1 MDTTKSQS
9 PYRFDLH
16 VHSLYSNDG
25 ELSIEAIVRK
35 CIDNEIRTLSITD
48 HNSVKGIEGA
58 VSLCSQSGIKFI
70 PGIEID
76 CNYQGTDL
84 HLLGYQIDWKD
95 QGFNDL
101 EENVKSRI
109 MDSVPQMVENLSKVG
124 IDVDV
129 DEVMEKSRGKPPSA
143 ELFAEVL
150 LGNRD
155 NDSNL
160 KLKPYQEGGARSDMP
175 YINFY
180 LDYFAQGKPAY
191 VKVQYM
197 DIADAVA
204 LVKSKGGI
212 PIIAHPG
219 QNFRGNEKRVLELLE
234 LGAEGLEVFNNYHN
248 SKQIDYFAGI
258 TVKRD
263 VLMTCG
269 SDFHGKT
276 KPLIDI
282 GKFTF
287 DGRYKA
293 CLTNSITAIMENS
306 D

>member
-1 MDTTKSQS
+1 MKSH
-9 PYRFDLH
+9 PANRFDLH
-16 VHSLYSNDG
+16 VHSVYSNDG

-48 HNSVKGIEGA
+48 HNSVKGIEQA
-58 VSLCSQSGIKFI
+58 VSLCSQSGIDFI

-84 HLLGYQIDWKD
+84 HLLGYQVDWKS
-95 QGFNDL
+95 QEFNDL
-101 EENVKSRI
+101 EEHVESRI
-109 MDSVPQMVENLSKVG
+109 MDSVPQMVENLSKEG
-124 IDVDV
+124 IVVDV
-129 DEVMEKSRGKPPSA
+129 DEVMEKSGGKPPSA

-150 LGNRD
+150 LDNRD

-191 VKVQYM
+191 VKVHHM
-197 DIADAVA
+197 DFLDAVA

-219 QNFRGNEKRVLELLE
+219 QNFRGKEKRVLELLD
-234 LGAEGLEVFNNYHN
+234 LGAEGLEVFNNYHD
-248 SKQIDYFAGI
+248 SKQIEYFARTTLQRG
-258 TVKRD
+258 

-282 GKFTF
+282 GKFAF
-287 DGRYKA
+287 AEKYEAD
-293 CLTNSITAIMENS
+293 LTKSITCLQNQ
-306 D
+306 